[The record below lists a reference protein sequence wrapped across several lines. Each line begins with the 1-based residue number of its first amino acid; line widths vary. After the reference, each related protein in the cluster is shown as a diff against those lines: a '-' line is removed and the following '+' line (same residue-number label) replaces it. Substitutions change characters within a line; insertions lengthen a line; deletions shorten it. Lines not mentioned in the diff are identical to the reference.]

1 MAILEGKK
9 TYIGLAVALI
19 GVLGI
24 SSYITET
31 ETADL
36 LNKLFEIA
44 GILMAIYGRIMV
56 KSN

>member
-1 MAILEGKK
+1 MNILNGKK

-19 GVLGI
+19 GVLGV

-44 GILMAIYGRIMV
+44 GLIIAVYGRIV
-56 KSN
+56 SNK